1 LLTQGLEYQPPSET
15 IAGTETNWIDAI
27 WPGLSWDEAR
37 DVPRIREA
45 FRRLI
50 AESVRWP
57 QPVMF
62 REKLPKVEP
71 IKDQLPRPS
80 NDNVRL
86 REMSK
91 IADIINLSDYTK
103 AS

>member
-1 LLTQGLEYQPPSET
+1 MLAQGLESSPPT
-15 IAGTETNWIDAI
+15 VMIAATELNWIDAL
-27 WPGLSWDEAR
+27 WPGSNWDETR
-37 DVPRIREA
+37 DLPRIRET

-50 AESVRWP
+50 AECVRWP
-57 QPVMF
+57 QPAQF
-62 REKLPKVEP
+62 KEKLPKVEP

>member
-1 LLTQGLEYQPPSET
+1 MFCQGLPSQPPHEFAQMT
-15 IAGTETNWIDAI
+15 VMNWAESL
-27 WPGLSWDEAR
+27 WPGRTWNEKRDE
-37 DVPRIREA
+37 PRMREA
-45 FRRLI
+45 FRRMRLNCKM
-50 AESVRWP
+50 WP
-57 QPVMF
+57 QPSDFVTS
-62 REKLPKVEP
+62 LPQIEP

>member
-1 LLTQGLEYQPPSET
+1 
-15 IAGTETNWIDAI
+15 
-27 WPGLSWDEAR
+27 
-37 DVPRIREA
+37 
-45 FRRLI
+45 
-50 AESVRWP
+50 
-57 QPVMF
+57 MF

>member
-1 LLTQGLEYQPPSET
+1 MNITVM
-15 IAGTETNWIDAI
+15 NWAEAL
-27 WPGLSWDEAR
+27 WGSQKWEQKRDE
-37 DVPRIREA
+37 PRINEA
-45 FRRLI
+45 FKRLRLNCK
-50 AESVRWP
+50 AWP
-57 QPVMF
+57 QPTDF
-62 REKLPKVEP
+62 REALPKVEP

-91 IADIINLSDYTK
+91 IADVINLSDYTK